1 MDHRSTASS
10 RVHLFCLPFVFLLG
24 VQACKPRVFNDSME
38 SSTAM
43 SARRGNEALAAAL
56 TPLWPIPKSAAE
68 VAALPAVTSTGISTL
83 LWQRVLAESFVDNST
98 GRPLTLSSPECARS
112 VDAWRISAARLS
124 LYEVDLPGNVT
135 SWQTLALQRE
145 SDLAQRIQ
153 LHITV
158 QPWCSSTR
166 LERSDFV
173 HTLDHAVQLTFDL
186 SLPFLSKHNQDWLEE
201 LSAKSRSESQLV
213 VKAEN
218 KVLPYARAL
227 LDINSSQNGRSA
239 IVAAWNDSLQTQSLA
254 KANRFPNAEW
264 LSLKQSLG
272 ANRNLKI
279 VGKGVLAHPTLQS
292 NPAALAPFF
301 ARFISEKNLIRIRAH
316 MTEGLGTSQHFYR
329 WEKQAGK
336 MARVAL
342 QTTSASWD
350 RGANAITLSPLL
362 MNPQLS
368 SRVGVEQPASEAN
381 RQLLRDVDLESTPMA
396 NDIDPRELISLNEK
410 IIDHER
416 TSVHSTRCVSCHAL
430 DDAQTFA
437 REGRPVAQRGIT
449 PAQLTLIG
457 VSMDGRPVM
466 NLRSLR
472 AADSDAVRF
481 EEEFHNV
488 QQPLSGKQ

>member
-1 MDHRSTASS
+1 MDHRSVASS
-10 RVHLFCLPFVFLLG
+10 RVHRFCLPFVFLLG

-56 TPLWPIPKSAAE
+56 TPLWPIPKSAAQ

-83 LWQRVLAESFVDNST
+83 LWQRVLAESFVDNNT
-98 GRPLTLSSPECARS
+98 RRPLTLSSPECARS

-158 QPWCSSTR
+158 QPWCVSPR

-173 HTLDHAVQLTFDL
+173 HTLDHAFQLTFDL
-186 SLPFLSKHNQDWLEE
+186 STPFLSKQNQAWVEE
-201 LSAKSRSESQLV
+201 LFAKSRVESQYV
-213 VKAEN
+213 VQAEN

-227 LDINSSQNGRSA
+227 LDINSGKNGRTA
-239 IVAAWNDSLQTQSLA
+239 IVAAWNNSLQTQSLA
-254 KANRFPNAEW
+254 KANRYPNAEW
-264 LSLKQSLG
+264 LGLKQSLG
-272 ANRNLKI
+272 SNQNLKI
-279 VGKGVLAHPTLQS
+279 VGKGVLAHPTLQT
-292 NPAALAPFF
+292 NPSALAPFF
-301 ARFISEKNLIRIRAH
+301 AQFVSEKNLIRIRAH
-316 MTEGLGTSQHFYR
+316 ITEGLGTSQHFYR
-329 WEKQAGK
+329 FEKQAGK
-336 MARVAL
+336 MARVTM

-350 RGANAITLSPLL
+350 RGANAITLGPLL
-362 MNPQLS
+362 VNPQLS
-368 SRVGVEQPASEAN
+368 STVGVEQPALN
-381 RQLLRDVDLESTPMA
+381 TNQKLLRDIDLESTPMA
-396 NDIDPRELISLNEK
+396 NDIDPQELISLNEK

-449 PAQLTLIG
+449 PAHLTLIG
-457 VSMDGRPVM
+457 VSVDGRPVM

-472 AADSDAVRF
+472 AADSDAARF
-481 EEEFHNV
+481 EEEFNNV
-488 QQPLSGKQ
+488 HEPLSAKQ